1 MHRKYK
7 YFVIAIILMLM
18 HGCGIFDTR
27 SPQQPT
33 NTRSTY
39 VPPTSPSDVISNL
52 TFSIEE
58 KNTDNYIRNLS
69 TSVYTYVP
77 DSKSQSQYFQT
88 FQNWNVNSERSYFNN
103 ILAQMDP
110 NASSNLFLSL
120 LNTTLI
126 SSDSAVTTADY
137 IVVFQH
143 NRTNIPKSA
152 VGNFRLIMK
161 ADQNNLFYIT
171 KWEDF
176 RKNDTDFT
184 WSELKANF
192 SN

>member
-1 MHRKYK
+1 
-7 YFVIAIILMLM
+7 M

-39 VPPTSPSDVISNL
+39 VPPSSPGDVISNL
-52 TFSIEE
+52 SFSIEE
-58 KNTDNYIRNLS
+58 KNSNNYVRNLS
-69 TSVYTYVP
+69 TSAYTYVP

-88 FQNWNVNSERSYFNN
+88 FQNWNINSEKSYFDN

-143 NRTNIPKSA
+143 NRNNIPKSA